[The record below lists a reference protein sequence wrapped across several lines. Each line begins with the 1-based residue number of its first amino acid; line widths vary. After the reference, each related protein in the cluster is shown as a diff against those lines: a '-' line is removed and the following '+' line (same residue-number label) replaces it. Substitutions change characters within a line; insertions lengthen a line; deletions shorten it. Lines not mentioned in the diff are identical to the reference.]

1 MLTYQQASAIRT
13 AMSDPGRAVPF
24 SRTFF
29 RGGQVSVKTISHKT
43 AHALAKR
50 GLGRVKTGQ
59 HKDEGIF
66 VVVEA
71 GVIEYMRHKEKIM
84 SENEET
90 IAEETAPAAAPKK
103 SRASNGKSKPV
114 SGLNLMTHLAMEPE
128 YIDLYPEDVVMPT
141 EGPLFDRRQIEP
153 LDMAICNSIQEEGCR
168 EPPKVRRS
176 PTEDGVYEI
185 VDGRTRLRSGRF
197 INEAL
202 GKAKIPHKKM
212 RFEIIVCQDDP
223 SAARMKH
230 LYNEM
235 RNERD
240 PLGKCEGMVELL
252 GFGYTQDDV
261 ASMFKVTTKTVQRA
275 KKVLSACDE
284 VKEALRD
291 DKITLVRALEFA
303 RIPVA
308 KQADELASY
317 LATLD
322 QVESAADEA
331 GKPKKEGKGGEEEDK
346 PKKKKQLKSL
356 PLKKYEGIIKGLK
369 RHQFD
374 DNKARHT
381 DANMAHA
388 VRLALNFVGGGGDK
402 IRAEFE
408 SLMEGIGFQLTP
420 EEG

>member
-1 MLTYQQASAIRT
+1 MLTYQQAAAIKT
-13 AMSDPGRAVPF
+13 AMNDPRRAVPF

-29 RGGQVSVKTISHKT
+29 RGGQVSAKTISHKT

-50 GLGRVKTGQ
+50 GLGRVKTGD

-90 IAEETAPAAAPKK
+90 IAEESAAVPAAKK
-103 SRASNGKSKPV
+103 SRATNGKSKPV
-114 SGLNLMTHLAMEPE
+114 SSLNLMTHLSEEPR
-128 YIDLYPEDVVMPT
+128 YIDLYPEDVVMNT

-153 LDMAICNSIQEEGCR
+153 LDMAVCNSIQEEGCR
-168 EPPKVRRS
+168 EPPKVRLS
-176 PTEDGVYEI
+176 PTEEGVYEI

-202 GKAKIPHKKM
+202 GKANLPHKKM
-212 RFEIIVCQDDP
+212 RFEIIVCQDDA

-235 RNERD
+235 RNDRD

-252 GFGYTQDDV
+252 AFGFTQEDV
-261 ASMFKVTTKTVQRA
+261 AAMFRVTTKTLQRA
-275 KKVLSACDE
+275 KKIVNASDE

-291 DKITLVRALEFA
+291 RKITLVRALELA
-303 RIPVA
+303 RLPVA
-308 KQADELASY
+308 KQPDELASY
-317 LATLD
+317 LATLE
-322 QVESAADEA
+322 QVETAANEA
-331 GKPKKEGKGGEEEDK
+331 GKPSKDGKGGGEEDK
-346 PKKKKQLKSL
+346 PKKKQLKSL

-388 VRLALNFVGGGGDK
+388 VRLALNFVGGGGEK

-408 SLMEGIGFQLTP
+408 SVMEDLGFGITP